1 MNLPPRWDRW
11 HRRDPPGRLSRRYVA
26 LGAALLM
33 VVTAVGWGQ
42 VAAQTGTPELP
53 DDATELPE
61 DTPEDTPEEDAE
73 DDPEAD
79 PEDTPEDDPEET
91 EEEIQEEDPPP
102 APGSPF
108 QVCVTAQRLE
118 DGRIEM
124 AVQRRSQGAGCGERL
139 LPRRRFLPADAETGR
154 WLVTAP
160 LRIDGIAL
168 RVAARRLAGGAVEVA
183 LQLRSAEDGSW
194 GPRLLPQHRFVPAA
208 VEADRWLSASPV
220 YARATP
226 RASVLERAQLVTFY
240 GYPNTPL
247 MGILGRGSPENVAD
261 QAAEMAADYDRLN
274 GDREVIPAFHLITG
288 VAQAHPTPDGT
299 WISRMP
305 HERIAE
311 YVELARERGMHVF
324 LDEQVGWSDPL
335 TEVRKL
341 EPFLREPFVH
351 VAIDP
356 EFATKRAASRPGLAI
371 GSVTGAEINE
381 VQRYLAGI
389 VQAEGLPP
397 KILMVHQFTHRMIL
411 DRDVVE
417 DYAGVDL
424 SIDMDGFGLIRIK
437 VAGYDA
443 FAVSEPSERPAFKLF
458 FNYDTPVM
466 TPEQVQG
473 LDPPPDLII
482 YQ

>member
-1 MNLPPRWDRW
+1 MA
-11 HRRDPPGRLSRRYVA
+11 V
-26 LGAALLM
+26 GAAVLM
-33 VVTAVGWGQ
+33 VVTAAGWGQ
-42 VAAQTGTPELP
+42 VAAQTGTPEELP
-53 DDATELPE
+53 DDATEIPE
-61 DTPEDTPEEDAE
+61 DTPEDTPEEV
-73 DDPEAD
+73 
-79 PEDTPEDDPEET
+79 PEDTPEESD
-91 EEEIQEEDPPP
+91 EEIQEEDPPP
-102 APGSPF
+102 TPGGPV
-108 QVCVTAQRLE
+108 QVCVAVQHLE
-118 DGRIEM
+118 DGRFEM
-124 AVQRRSQGAGCGERL
+124 AVQRRPRGAACGERL
-139 LPRRRFLPADAETGR
+139 LPRRRFLPADAPTGR

-160 LRIDGIAL
+160 LDLEGVVV
-168 RVAARRLAGGAVEVA
+168 RVTARRLTSGSVEVA
-183 LQLRSAEDGSW
+183 LQTRSAEDGSW
-194 GPRLLPQHRFVPAA
+194 SPRLLPRRRFVPAT
-208 VEADRWLSASPV
+208 VEADRWLSSSRV

-226 RASVLERAQLVTFY
+226 RASVLESAQLVTFY

-247 MGILGRGSPENVAD
+247 MGILGRGSPEKVAD
-261 QAAEMAADYDRLN
+261 QAAEMAANYDRLN

-305 HERIAE
+305 DELIAE

-324 LDEQVGWSDPL
+324 LDEQIGWSDPL

-356 EFATKRAASRPGLAI
+356 EFATKRLESRPGLVI

-411 DRDVVE
+411 DREAVE
-417 DYAGVDL
+417 DFEDVDL

-443 FAVSEPSERPAFKLF
+443 FAVPEPSEWPAFKLF
-458 FNYDTPVM
+458 LNYDTPVM

>member
-1 MNLPPRWDRW
+1 MVV
-11 HRRDPPGRLSRRYVA
+11 GT
-26 LGAALLM
+26 ALLM
-33 VVTAVGWGQ
+33 VVTAVGWAQ
-42 VAAQTGTPELP
+42 AAAQTGTPEELP
-53 DDATELPE
+53 DDATEI
-61 DTPEDTPEEDAE
+61 
-73 DDPEAD
+73 
-79 PEDTPEDDPEET
+79 PEDTPEDDPEDT
-91 EEEIQEEDPPP
+91 PEEEIQEEDPPP
-102 APGSPF
+102 TPGSPF
-108 QVCVTAQRLE
+108 QVCVTAQRLQ
-118 DGRIEM
+118 DGRFEL
-124 AVQRRSQGAGCGERL
+124 AVQRHSRGTGCGERL
-139 LPRRRFLPADAETGR
+139 LPRRRFLPADADAGQ
-154 WLVTAP
+154 WLATAP
-160 LRIDGIAL
+160 LQIDDIVL
-168 RVAARRLAGGAVEVA
+168 RVTARPLASGALEVA
-183 LQLRSAEDGSW
+183 LQLRSAGDGTW
-194 GPRLLPQHRFVPAA
+194 GPRLLPVRRFLPAA
-208 VEADRWLSASPV
+208 VEADRWLSSSRV
-220 YARATP
+220 NARAAP
-226 RASVLERAQLVTFY
+226 RASVLESAQLVTFY

-247 MGILGRGSPENVAD
+247 MGVLGRGSPEKVAD
-261 QAAEMAADYDRLN
+261 QAAEMAAGYDRLN

-324 LDEQVGWSDPL
+324 LDEQIGWSDPL

-356 EFATKRAASRPGLAI
+356 EFATKRAESRPGLAI

-417 DYAGVDL
+417 DYADVDL
-424 SIDMDGFGLIRIK
+424 SIDMDGFGLIRVK
-437 VAGYDA
+437 VAGYDL
-443 FAVSEPSERPAFKLF
+443 FAVPEPSERPAFKLF

-466 TPEQVQG
+466 TPEQVQA

>member
-1 MNLPPRWDRW
+1 MA
-11 HRRDPPGRLSRRYVA
+11 V
-26 LGAALLM
+26 GAALLM
-33 VVTAVGWGQ
+33 ILTAAAWGQ
-42 VAAQTGTPELP
+42 VAAQTGSPEEPP
-53 DDATELPE
+53 DDATEIPEDTPADTPEGTPEESE
-61 DTPEDTPEEDAE
+61 DTPEDH
-73 DDPEAD
+73 
-79 PEDTPEDDPEET
+79 PEDDPGDTPEESEEET
-91 EEEIQEEDPPP
+91 QATDPPP
-102 APGSPF
+102 PPGSPF

-118 DGRIEM
+118 DGRFEM
-124 AVQRRSQGAGCGERL
+124 AVQRHPRGGGCGERL
-139 LPRRRFLPADAETGR
+139 LPRRRFLPTDAATGR
-154 WLVTAP
+154 WLATAP
-160 LRIDGIAL
+160 LRIDGIVL
-168 RVAARRLAGGAVEVA
+168 RVAARHLASGAVEVA
-183 LQLRSAEDGSW
+183 LQLRSTEDGSW
-194 GPRLLPQHRFVPAA
+194 GPRLLPRRRWVPVG
-208 VEADRWLSASPV
+208 VEADRWLSSSPV

-247 MGILGRGSPENVAD
+247 MGILGRGSPDQVAD
-261 QAAEMAADYDRLN
+261 QVAEMAADYDRLN

-417 DYAGVDL
+417 DFEAVDL
-424 SIDMDGFGLIRIK
+424 SIDMDGFGLIRVK
-437 VAGYDA
+437 VAGYDL
-443 FAVSEPSERPAFKLF
+443 FAVPEPSEWPAFKLF

-466 TPEQVQG
+466 TPEQVQA